1 MVGIAS
7 RYFAGRVALA
17 LVAAVLLGLSTGI
30 DADGNVAMFGT
41 IVLGTAAV
49 AFALLAAIAVSVGDG
64 DSTDRERLHRHPATP
79 AYWPAMSAIGLGVLM
94 VGLVIDGALTIL
106 GTGILLVAAV
116 EWTIHAWS
124 DRLSTDAAANEA
136 ARDRLL
142 APFEIPL
149 YGALAIAVPVFLG
162 SRVLLAVSRNGASWI
177 AVAASTVVI
186 IFAFLIYL
194 KPDMRKPIIA
204 SGLVL
209 GGLAVIA
216 GGIIGAVVGERDF
229 ETHHEEVPSGE
240 DLTDEG
246 HSEDEAPV
254 EGDSHE
260 ESLGAPVVIR

>member
-41 IVLGTAAV
+41 IVLGTGAV
-49 AFALLAAIAVSVGDG
+49 AFALLAALALSVGDD

-116 EWTIHAWS
+116 EWTFHAWS
-124 DRLSTDAAANEA
+124 DRLSTDAVANET
-136 ARDRLL
+136 ARDRIL

-194 KPDMRKPIIA
+194 KPDIRKPIIA
-204 SGLVL
+204 TGLAL

-216 GGIIGAVVGERDF
+216 GGIIGAVAGERDF
-229 ETHHEEVPSGE
+229 ETHHEETPLG
-240 DLTDEG
+240 EG
-246 HSEDEAPV
+246 HSEDEAPA

-260 ESLGAPVVIR
+260 EGLGAPVVVR